1 MHFSTTSTTLSLL
14 VLALFSLDG
23 LKCARTTNRDRHQPS
38 APARTSS
45 SKASSSNGS
54 DESDLLTDECPEP
67 NGYFAD
73 GYQCD
78 KYYECV
84 EGAINEKLCPDG
96 MVFNDYSILHE
107 KCDLPF
113 NIDCTSRPQLQEPK
127 PSLNC
132 PRQNGYFAHENAT
145 ICDKFYYC
153 VDGKYNMITCPSGL
167 VYNERTGICTWPDE
181 AKKKHCSSEVG
192 EEVPDRVKKR
202 QKRESEWLSEEE
214 EEEED
219 NEASA
224 SYEGSNEES
233 DGDEEENSGNKRSSS
248 ESIGNDYYDDSIAF
262 TSSESQF
269 PTDDEFENFDA
280 EFAEFGL
287 SDEYVSSESLK
298 KDRIIKRRRND
309 DDNMDELD
317 DYVKE
322 YVRQANKDG
331 GGKAAGMDLRY
342 YERIAEEA
350 VKKEEEKKAAQGRTS
365 EEAVTAKNQ
374 RLGKEAAYAGA
385 NQIVAT
391 PVNRTVY
398 GLGNLQIYRCVIG
411 VS

>member
-1 MHFSTTSTTLSLL
+1 MFIL
-14 VLALFSLDG
+14 
-23 LKCARTTNRDRHQPS
+23 
-38 APARTSS
+38 
-45 SKASSSNGS
+45 
-54 DESDLLTDECPEP
+54 
-67 NGYFAD
+67 
-73 GYQCD
+73 
-78 KYYECV
+78 YY
-84 EGAINEKLCPDG
+84 
-96 MVFNDYSILHE
+96 
-107 KCDLPF
+107 
-113 NIDCTSRPQLQEPK
+113 
-127 PSLNC
+127 
-132 PRQNGYFAHENAT
+132 
-145 ICDKFYYC
+145 
-153 VDGKYNMITCPSGL
+153 
-167 VYNERTGICTWPDE
+167 
-181 AKKKHCSSEVG
+181 EVG

-202 QKRESEWLSEEE
+202 QKRESEWLSEE